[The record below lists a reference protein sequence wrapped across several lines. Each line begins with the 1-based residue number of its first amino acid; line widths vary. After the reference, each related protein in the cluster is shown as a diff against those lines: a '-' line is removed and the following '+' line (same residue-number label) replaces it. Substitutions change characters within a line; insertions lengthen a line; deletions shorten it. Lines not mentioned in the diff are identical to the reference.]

1 MITIDKN
8 IPLPSKGGSKCKYPW
23 ATMEIDDSFLIE
35 DKTVEECGGLVFAAK
50 KRHKRNF
57 TARNWYDEE
66 GHIIGTRVW
75 RTE

>member
-1 MITIDKN
+1 MITIDKG
-8 IPLPSKGGSKCKYPW
+8 IPIPHKRSGVAKYPW

-35 DKTVEECGGLVFAAK
+35 DKTVEDCGSLVFAAK

-57 TARNWYDEE
+57 TTRNWYDEE